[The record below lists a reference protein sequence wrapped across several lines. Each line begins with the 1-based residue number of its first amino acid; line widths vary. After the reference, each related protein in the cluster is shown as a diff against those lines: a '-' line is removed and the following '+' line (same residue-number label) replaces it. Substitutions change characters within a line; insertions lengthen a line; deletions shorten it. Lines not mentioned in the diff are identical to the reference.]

1 MPDIDIDFADRTV
14 VLEKFKHRVAKLE
27 TGKKHNTG
35 IYFTEVPHNPVDN
48 LSTLNYDEAE
58 NRGYFKIDFL
68 NVSIYKNIKS
78 EQHLK
83 QLMTKEPMWE
93 LLQEKDFVDQLF
105 HVNGHVEILQKL
117 KPNNIEQLA
126 AVLAIIRPAKRYLL
140 NNDWKEIMQQV
151 WIKPTDD
158 SYYFKK
164 SHATSYAAA
173 VVVHMNLICEE
184 LNNEI

>member
-1 MPDIDIDFADRTV
+1 
-14 VLEKFKHRVAKLE
+14 
-27 TGKKHNTG
+27 
-35 IYFTEVPHNPVDN
+35 VDN

-140 NNDWKEIMQQV
+140 NNDWKEIIQQV
-151 WIKPTDD
+151 WIKPTDN

-164 SHATSYAAA
+164 SHATSYAVA

-184 LNNEI
+184 LHNEV